1 MSGQVEVPRNF
12 RLLEE
17 LEHAEKGNVSG
28 VVSYGLTDG
37 SDIMLR
43 EWDCTIFGPPGTTLD
58 NRIITLHISTGDLYP
73 KVPPEVRFTSKV
85 NLVGVDASGRVDL
98 RKFFSAWTPA
108 TTLEKVLLEIRKQM
122 ASPENR
128 TTKQPSEGAT
138 YQ

>member
-43 EWDCTIFGPPGTTLD
+43 EWDCTIFGPPGTTFD
-58 NRIITLHISTGDLYP
+58 NRIISLHISTGDYYP
-73 KVPPEVRFTSKV
+73 KQPPEVRFTSKV
-85 NLVGVDASGRVDL
+85 NMVGVDNNGRVDL
-98 RKFFSAWTPA
+98 RKFFSSWNP
-108 TTLEKVLLEIRKQM
+108 TTTMEKVLLEIRKHM
-122 ASPENR
+122 STAENR
-128 TTKQPSEGAT
+128 GTRQPAEGAT
-138 YQ
+138 Y

>member
-17 LEHAEKGNVSG
+17 LEYSEKGKVNG

-43 EWDCTIFGPPGTTLD
+43 EWDCTIFGPQGTTFD
-58 NRIITLHISTGDLYP
+58 NRIIMLHISTGDHYP

-85 NLVGVDASGRVDL
+85 NMTGVDSNGRLDL
-98 RKFFSAWTPA
+98 RKFFPSWNPA
-108 TTLEKVLLEIRKQM
+108 TTLEKILLEIRKQM
-122 ASPENR
+122 SSSENR
-128 TTKQPSEGAT
+128 GTRQPAEGAT
-138 YQ
+138 Y